1 MTINF
6 LLATSARLR
15 EWPSW
20 MCDVIAMIGTT
31 NHCWLVEI
39 RILLVLL
46 ELPRCIYIRIL
57 LLLCMLSMP
66 RQKEPELS
74 QSSLEH
80 KTWHKSPTSMRLWLS
95 VRLCDTSHAA

>member
-1 MTINF
+1 MTINL

-46 ELPRCIYIRIL
+46 ELP
-57 LLLCMLSMP
+57 
-66 RQKEPELS
+66 
-74 QSSLEH
+74 LEH

-95 VRLCDTSHAA
+95 LRLCDTSHAA